1 MTYMT
6 FMKTYSTMTGRHYDH
21 QREVMGSVTREL
33 SQRAKCAAGETGWTV
48 YPGLPG
54 DHLKLVV
61 SIESSPRA
69 LLMEFSAARFLHDGN
84 TSCDMQLHQNNRGPC
99 DLLF

>member
-1 MTYMT
+1 M
-6 FMKTYSTMTGRHYDH
+6 
-21 QREVMGSVTREL
+21 
-33 SQRAKCAAGETGWTV
+33 

-54 DHLKLVV
+54 EHLKLVV
-61 SIESSPRA
+61 SIESSPKA

-84 TSCDMQLHQNNRGPC
+84 TSCDMQLHQNKGPC